1 MLSKKLSP
9 CLVLFAVLLACSAY
23 ADGIIIPVR
32 PISKRIPPPLSIKYH
47 HVDVTINNQVARTE
61 VDQVFKNNFGGEL
74 EGIYIFPIPPGA
86 AINDFSM
93 YVGGE
98 KIDARLLDKESA
110 LRVYEDIV
118 RRQKDPALL
127 EYAGRDMF
135 KARVYPIPAYGEKRV
150 GLVYTELIRKDTN
163 LCSYRYSLNTEK
175 FSADPLND
183 VRVRVTITSRVPIL
197 SIYSPTHEI
206 QIERS
211 GPTKAVVTYIE
222 KNVKPDKD
230 FVIYYRLSKEQM
242 GVSLLSYKE
251 WRGDGYFLLLVSPND
266 WSIDQKVLPKDVVFV
281 FDRSGSMSGKKIE
294 QARSSLA
301 FCLNSLNEKDRF
313 ALITFNDVVKEF
325 STTLLRASRK
335 NVEDAKEFVKVLSAS
350 GGTDI
355 HGALMSGLDMLES
368 GSRPKMFLFLTDGL
382 PTVGITDVN
391 EIVRRV
397 AERNSKGARAFT
409 FGVGY
414 DVNTR
419 LLDRLANESK
429 GSSEYVRPNE
439 DIEVKVSS
447 LYSKIMNPVL
457 TDIEI
462 HYGSAGVSDVYPRKI
477 PDLFKGS
484 QLVLT
489 GRYRNSGNAR
499 IVLEGKMEGK
509 TKRFSYTLAFERKDK
524 ENDFIPLLWAS
535 RRIGHLIE
543 EIKAHGK
550 SEELVEEIVRLSK
563 RFGILTEYTSFL
575 VDKDV
580 TVALPSLREEAE
592 RKLEAAD
599 EAVGGWAVNQ
609 SVNAKRMK
617 KSAQVPAN
625 TYYDDRGV
633 ERKFENVV
641 QVGNRAFFNQNGK
654 WVETTGDSKMPV
666 VKVKRFSKA
675 YFQLLRND
683 PSVGSYLAL
692 GQNVQFNIGNQQIQ
706 IADSGKEEFSQS
718 ELTELF
724 D

>member
-1 MLSKKLSP
+1 MLLKKLSP
-9 CLVLFAVLLACSAY
+9 CFAAFAILVACVAY
-23 ADGIIIPVR
+23 ADGVIIPVK
-32 PISKRIPPPLSIKYH
+32 PISRRMPPPLSIKYH
-47 HVDVTINNQVARTE
+47 HVDVTINNQLVRTE
-61 VDQVFKNNFGGEL
+61 VDQVFKNNFGSEL
-74 EGIYIFPIPPGA
+74 EGIYIFPIPSGA
-86 AINDFSM
+86 AINDFSL

-98 KIDARLLDKESA
+98 KIDARLLDRESA
-110 LRVYEDIV
+110 LRIYEDIV
-118 RRQKDPALL
+118 RRRKDPALL
-127 EYAGRDMF
+127 EYAGREMF
-135 KARVYPIPAYGEKRV
+135 KARVYPIPAHGERRV
-150 GLVYTELIRKDTN
+150 GLAYTEMIGKDAN

-175 FSADPLND
+175 FSPDPLDD
-183 VRVRVTITSRVPIL
+183 VSVKIAITSAVPIV

-211 GPTKAVVTYIE
+211 GPTEAVVTYYE

-251 WRGDGYFLLLVSPND
+251 RRGDGYFLLLVSPND
-266 WSIDQKVLPKDVVFV
+266 WSIDQKVMPKDVVFV

-301 FCLNSLNEKDRF
+301 FCLNSLNQKDRF
-313 ALITFNDVVKEF
+313 ALITFNDAVDEF
-325 STTLLRASRK
+325 SASLLRASRE
-335 NVEDAKEFVKVLSAS
+335 NVEDAKEFIRRLSAS

-355 HGALMSGLDMLES
+355 HGALVSGLSMLES
-368 GSRPKMFLFLTDGL
+368 NTRPKMLLFLTDGL

-397 AERNSKGARAFT
+397 AERNLEGARTFT

-419 LLDRLANESK
+419 LLDRLANENK

-439 DIEVKVSS
+439 DIEIKVSS
-447 LYSKIMNPVL
+447 LYSKITNPVL
-457 TDIEI
+457 TDIRI
-462 HYGSAGVSDVYPRKI
+462 HFGSAGVSDVYPREI

-489 GRYRNSGNAR
+489 GRYRNSGTAR
-499 IVLEGKMEGK
+499 VVLEGKMEGR
-509 TKRFSYTLAFERKDK
+509 TKRFSYTLAFERKDE

-535 RRIGHLIE
+535 RRIGHLVE
-543 EIKAHGK
+543 EIKAHGRNK
-550 SEELVEEIVRLSK
+550 ELVEEIVRLSK

-580 TVALPSLREEAE
+580 HVALPALREEAE
-592 RKLEAAD
+592 KKLEAAK
-599 EAVGGWAVNQ
+599 EVTGSWAVSQ

-633 ERKFENVV
+633 EQRFGDVV
-641 QVGNRAFFNQNGK
+641 QIGNRAFFNQSGE
-654 WVETTGDSKMPV
+654 WVETTSESDAPV
-666 VKVKRFSKA
+666 IKVKRFSKA
-675 YFQLLRND
+675 YFQLLKND

-692 GQNVQFNIGNQQIQ
+692 GQNVQFNIGSQQVQ
-706 IADSGKEEFSQS
+706 IGESGKEEFTET
-718 ELTELF
+718 ELAELF